1 MGKGGVAVAAQR
13 KRNESHTVAEP
24 AMSGSLK
31 RVRPK
36 PKRVRL
42 RRGESSNL
50 GRHPRGDDNS
60 RARALRSMRDAGA
73 SWRAMRVMDR
83 PARRDRDERVP
94 RTLAAR
100 PTLGRSL
107 ERERAHAP
115 NFIRCLS
122 RSLTP
127 LPPSSL

>member
-60 RARALRSMRDAGA
+60 RARAALNEGRGSIMASDARHGPPRS
-73 SWRAMRVMDR
+73 
-83 PARRDRDERVP
+83 P
-94 RTLAAR
+94 
-100 PTLGRSL
+100 
-107 ERERAHAP
+107 
-115 NFIRCLS
+115 
-122 RSLTP
+122 
-127 LPPSSL
+127 